1 MSDWVSK
8 ELSTSAKSLSDSRE
22 CFIEVCINNRSLFII
37 EYLFV
42 SCHPRL
48 PRQVNYI
55 EKYGTALSLSL
66 SLSVSVSLSLSPGV
80 SQKTLPMYMNLML
93 DHHLQKDS
101 AANSHK
107 LNHRHITTKTNG
119 WE

>member
-8 ELSTSAKSLSDSRE
+8 ELSASAKSLSDSRE

-37 EYLFV
+37 VYLYV

-80 SQKTLPMYMNLML
+80 SQKTFSNVLEPCAGPPFAERL
-93 DHHLQKDS
+93 S
-101 AANSHK
+101 CK
-107 LNHRHITTKTNG
+107 LTQT
-119 WE
+119 